1 MKYYDDRNKYVYN
14 ENKLLKE
21 DKRQAEETKKAKK
34 PIPFDEMR
42 KNEWWKTFNKE
53 WRKTESEIKQDRA
66 EKYYV
71 QYINTIK

>member
-1 MKYYDDRNKYVYN
+1 VKTSLQKFG
-14 ENKLLKE
+14 
-21 DKRQAEETKKAKK
+21 DKTVCRVNCKKAKK